1 MPLKLE
7 DKRAIVATVH
17 KIAST
22 AHSAIA
28 AEYRGMTVTQ
38 MTQLR
43 VQARQADVYLRV
55 VRNTLARRAVLNTDF
70 ECLRDILVGPVV
82 LAFSI
87 DDPGAAARVIRDF
100 SKNKNNDKLVVKG
113 VAIGGQLLGA
123 SEIEIVAN
131 LPTLKQAIS
140 KLMSVIQAP
149 ITKLVCTIQEPYAKL
164 VRTIAA
170 VRDSKSNH

>member
-7 DKRAIVATVH
+7 DKRAIVATVN

-70 ECLRDILVGPVV
+70 ECLQDILVGPVV

-100 SKNKNNDKLVVKG
+100 SKKNDKLVVKG
-113 VAIGGQLLGA
+113 IAIQGQLLKA
-123 SEIEIVAN
+123 SDIDIVAK
-131 LPTLKQAIS
+131 LPTYPQAIS
-140 KLMSVIQAP
+140 QLMSVIQAP
-149 ITKLVCTIQEPYAKL
+149 ISKLVRTIQEPYAKL
-164 VRTIAA
+164 VRTMAA